1 MSFSIDVN
9 ETNFLQEVIE
19 ASHKTPVLV
28 DFWATWCEPCKNL
41 MPVLNKLADEYAGQ
55 FLLAKV
61 EIDQEQNL
69 ATQFAVRSVPTVKM
83 VVNGEIVDEFTGAL
97 PEGQIREFINKHLD
111 SSEDSPLQQA
121 IAAYQ
126 KGETESALVN
136 MQEILLAEPENP
148 IVRIEF
154 ANMLMREKRF
164 DDARDLLNSLSAD
177 DKNNPTALALLGQ
190 LESIDAVIDA
200 PDIESLLQ
208 TIEQEPSNCLAREQ
222 LSAHYKLR
230 GDYAA
235 AMEQLLE
242 IVRQNRNYND
252 DAGRTGLLKIFETL
266 GSQHEL
272 VGQYRRKLAKTL
284 N

>member
-1 MSFSIDVN
+1 MSFSIDVT
-9 ETNFLQEVIE
+9 ETNFTQEVIE

-41 MPVLNKLADEYAGQ
+41 MPVLTKLADEYAGQ
-55 FLLAKV
+55 FILAKV

-69 ATQFAVRSVPTVKM
+69 ASQFSVQSVPTVKI
-83 VVNGEIVDEFTGAL
+83 VINGEIVDEFTGAI
-97 PEGQIREFINKHLD
+97 PETQIREFINKHLN

-121 IAAYQ
+121 IAEYQ
-126 KGETESALVN
+126 QGETESALEK
-136 MQEILLAEPENP
+136 MQEILIAEPANP
-148 IVRIEF
+148 MVRIEF

-177 DKNNPTALALLGQ
+177 NKNNPTALALFGQ
-190 LESIDAVIDA
+190 LESIDAVVNA
-200 PDIESLLQ
+200 PDIESLLL
-208 TIEQEPSNCLAREQ
+208 TVEQEPANCLAREQ

-230 GDYAA
+230 GDYVA

-242 IVRQNRNYND
+242 IVRQDRNYND

-266 GSQHEL
+266 GSQDEL
-272 VGQYRRKLAKTL
+272 VGQYRRKLAQTL